1 MFLSTFVQPFNIVF
15 ERVVNHVSSI
25 NQAAWTNEQ
34 GEPTSNYKLTGW
46 VWEIIGSGSRIQENY
61 PLFNENLRNIP
72 QLTKD
77 TPKDYNVYF
86 VGLGNTRILTN

>member
-72 QLTKD
+72 QLTKE